1 MRKVADISKE
11 TCNKVQAIC
20 AEFFDLSGLNYFNF
34 VRVFDDGTRIC
45 LSNNYEWMQF
55 VFSQDLSHKIIFE
68 ERIQYP
74 VTTYLI
80 WDMIPAI
87 KEDPLM
93 QAASK
98 DFDICH
104 GVTLILKHDGYVDF
118 AYYGT
123 SADNEE
129 INLFYINNF
138 HVLNIFLL
146 YFIEQAQALI
156 IAAERHRFRIEGHT
170 LTWDKAKAIKEISPI
185 SAYIESLA
193 EQISPTDSLKIK
205 RYYFS
210 GYMKDIYLSK
220 REAECLAD
228 LFDGLSAKEIAR
240 KRNIS
245 ARTVEVHVEHIKL
258 KLKCSAKSEMIKK
271 AKMCGF
277 EQIYKAIK
285 PTNK

>member
-1 MRKVADISKE
+1 MKKVADISKE
-11 TCNKVQAIC
+11 TCSKVQDIC
-20 AEFFDLSGLNYFNF
+20 AEFFAVSGLTYFNF

-55 VFSQDLSHKIIFE
+55 VFSQDLSYKIIFE

-80 WDMIPAI
+80 WDMVPTI
-87 KEDPLM
+87 KEDLLM
-93 QAASK
+93 QTASK

-118 AYYGT
+118 AYYAT
-123 SADNEE
+123 SSDNEE
-129 INLFYINNF
+129 INIFYINNF

-146 YFIEQAQALI
+146 YFIEKAQPLI
-156 IAAERHRFRIEGHT
+156 LEAERHRFKIEGRT
-170 LTWDKAKAIKEISPI
+170 LTWDNQNVENMSPI
-185 SAYIESLA
+185 RAYVESMS

-205 RYYFS
+205 RYYLS
-210 GYMKDIYLSK
+210 GNIKNTYLSK

-245 ARTVEVHVEHIKL
+245 ARTVEVHIEHIKL
-258 KLKCSAKSEMIKK
+258 KLKCSTKSEMINK
-271 AKMCGF
+271 AKICGF

-285 PTNK
+285 SINK